1 MEGNSNEKNIWIKKE
16 EKRNQSRMWILAGA
30 GILIILVGGN
40 LILQM
45 SERRN
50 ECEKNNIQYTHI
62 K

>member
-1 MEGNSNEKNIWIKKE
+1 MGNSNEKNIWIKKE

-45 SERRN
+45 SEHRN

>member
-1 MEGNSNEKNIWIKKE
+1 
-16 EKRNQSRMWILAGA
+16 MWILAGA

-50 ECEKNNIQYTHI
+50 ESYKVELRNELKEHKRTILSTAFLSV
-62 K
+62 

>member
-1 MEGNSNEKNIWIKKE
+1 
-16 EKRNQSRMWILAGA
+16 MWILAGA

-62 K
+62 SRIAK

>member
-1 MEGNSNEKNIWIKKE
+1 ME